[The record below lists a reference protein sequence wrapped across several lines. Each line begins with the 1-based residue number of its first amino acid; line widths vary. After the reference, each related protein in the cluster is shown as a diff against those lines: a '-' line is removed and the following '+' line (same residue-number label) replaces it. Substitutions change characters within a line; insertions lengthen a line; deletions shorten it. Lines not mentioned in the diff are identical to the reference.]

1 MDGTISF
8 IVDNVFF
15 YPDFFVIPDKFENSS
30 FYLYEELSWNFEGY
44 TLNVYIT
51 SGKMAIFA
59 LLILRIHEHGRSFY
73 ILRSSSI
80 SFFRDLKFLSY

>member
-30 FYLYEELSWNFEGY
+30 FYLYEELSWNFD
-44 TLNVYIT
+44 
-51 SGKMAIFA
+51 
-59 LLILRIHEHGRSFY
+59 
-73 ILRSSSI
+73 
-80 SFFRDLKFLSY
+80 RDCIEFVD